1 VRRHLLVAGFGILAL
16 LVSSFAAAAE
26 ARPRSAEPATA
37 TDTAT
42 QTVEPTNQQY
52 TVSGPANAVQ
62 RTAVARTGAAIDE
75 VNADNVVVTA
85 TPAEARAI
93 RRLGYDVEALV
104 TGPTTQVLPPGFGG
118 YHDFAELNTF
128 VNQLVVDHPTI
139 ARKQV
144 IGQSFQ
150 GRDII
155 AVKVSDN
162 VATDEAEP
170 EVLFTHS
177 QHARE
182 ILTVE
187 MATYLMDLLT
197 DNYGTDTHITQ
208 LVNSREIWILPN
220 VNPDGTEYDKTSTG
234 FRSWRKNRQ
243 TNAGSSSIGTDL
255 NRNWAYNW
263 GCCGGSSGTTSSETY
278 RGSGPE
284 STTEV
289 KVMADFVRSRVVG
302 GQQQIT
308 ANIDFHTYGELILW
322 PYGYTFNDTGPGL
335 NATDQQAFAALGQAM
350 AATNG
355 YTPQQAS
362 DLYITDGSIDD
373 WLWANQHIFSYTF
386 EMFPVNSSPGFYP
399 GEGSIAAQTTRNRA
413 AVLLLLDYADCPYR
427 IIGVTCGGSGP
438 APVTV
443 YSDTFETA
451 TGWTTNAGGTD
462 TATLGQWQRGD
473 PAATSSGVA
482 LQLGTTTSGTNDL
495 VTAAAAGASAG
506 DNDVDGGV
514 TSIRSPAITLPTTGT
529 LTLSAQWY
537 LAHLNNAS
545 SADFFR
551 IRVVSGTTTTT
562 VFQQLGAASNR
573 AGTWGTATANL
584 TPYAGQSIRI
594 LVEASDASTA
604 SLVEAGL
611 DDLKVT
617 QQT

>member
-1 VRRHLLVAGFGILAL
+1 MRRHLLVAGFGAIAL
-16 LVSSFAAAAE
+16 LISSFVASTAE
-26 ARPRSAEPATA
+26 AQVRSADPATA
-37 TDTAT
+37 AS

-52 TVSGPANAVQ
+52 TVTGPANAVQ
-62 RTAVARTGAAIDE
+62 RSAVARTGAAIDE
-75 VNADNVVVTA
+75 VNADSVVVTA
-85 TPAEARAI
+85 TRAEARAI
-93 RRLGYDVEALV
+93 ARLGYTVEPLV
-104 TGPTTQVLPPGFGG
+104 AGPTTQVLPPGFAG

-128 VNQLVVDHPTI
+128 VNQLVADHPTI

-155 AVKVSDN
+155 AVKISDN

-187 MATYLMDLLT
+187 MAVYLMDLFT
-197 DNYGTDTHITQ
+197 DSYGTDSHITD

-220 VNPDGTEYDKTSTG
+220 VNPDGTEYDKTATG

-243 TNAGSSSIGTDL
+243 TNAGSSNVGTDL

-284 STTEV
+284 SAPEV

-308 ANIDFHTYGELILW
+308 ANIDWHTYGELILW

-335 NATDQQAFAALGQAM
+335 NATDQQAFATLGQAM

-362 DLYITDGSIDD
+362 DLYITDGTIDD

-399 GEGSIAAQTTRNRA
+399 GEGSITAQTTRNRA

-427 IIGVTCGGSGP
+427 IINVTCGGGP
-438 APVTV
+438 APTTV
-443 YSDTFETA
+443 YSDDFETA
-451 TGWTTNAGGTD
+451 TGWTTNPNATD
-462 TATLGQWQRGD
+462 TATLGQWQRAD

-482 LQLGTTTSGTNDL
+482 LQLGTTTSGVNDL
-495 VTAAAAGASAG
+495 VTGATAGASAG
-506 DNDVDGGV
+506 ANDVDGGL
-514 TSIRSPAITLPTTGT
+514 TSVRSPAITLPATGT
-529 LTLSAQWY
+529 LTLSTQWY

-551 IRVVSGTTTTT
+551 ISVVTASGTTQ

-573 AGTWGTATANL
+573 AGAWATATANL
-584 TPYAGQSIRI
+584 TPFAGQSIRI
-594 LVEASDASTA
+594 LVEASDAGTA
-604 SLVEAGL
+604 SLVEAGV
-611 DDLKVT
+611 DDVRIT